1 MSDDIGFL
9 LKEAMDNARKKREAW
24 HKSNEGEMPLCPI
37 CRGTGIKIV
46 IKDIEGND
54 RDISQRYESGSY
66 EYVEP
71 CPCQRN
77 TMSQTLKN
85 NKKFSSVPSMYQ
97 EAEFSNFMTDIYGKF
112 ENKAIASTAL
122 NNAKK
127 YVIAFD
133 AYEREGLGLY
143 LWSKARGSG
152 KSRLASTI
160 ANELT
165 KKGIRTKFASASIML
180 GEISSSWGDKETNE
194 HKIIESYIKPRVLI
208 IDDIGAKSGKEWIDD
223 KLFQI
228 IDSRYSELKP
238 TIFTSNY
245 DLMSLPLDTRITDRI
260 KGKCLVVDLPNES
273 IRSME
278 QNRMQNTFDEIFR
291 GRNNDSVHKG
301 DE

>member
-1 MSDDIGFL
+1 MPDDIGFL
-9 LKEAMDNARKKREAW
+9 LKEAMNNAKAKREEW
-24 HKSNEGEMPLCPI
+24 YKGNEGNMPLCPI
-37 CRGTGIKIV
+37 CRGTGIKIT
-46 IKDIEGND
+46 IKDIDGND
-54 RDISQRYESGSY
+54 RDLSQRYDSGSY

-77 TMSQTLKN
+77 KMSETLKN
-85 NKKFSSVPSMYQ
+85 NKRFSSVPSMYQ
-97 EAEFSNFMTDIYGKF
+97 EAEFTNFMTDIYVRP
-112 ENKAIASTAL
+112 ENKTLASIAS
-122 NNAKK
+122 NNAQK
-127 YVIAFD
+127 YVLAFE
-133 AYEREGLGLY
+133 AYEQEGLWLY

-180 GEISSSWGDKETNE
+180 GEISSSWGDRETNE

-260 KGKCLVVDLPNES
+260 KGKCLIVDLPNES

-278 QNRMQNTFDEIFR
+278 QNKMQNTFNDIFMKER
-291 GRNNDSVHKG
+291 EKRKNDR
-301 DE
+301 